1 MRERPK
7 VGDQVAHGVTVMPD
21 MTARLFG
28 RQVHPV
34 YATAWFVRHVEEAGR
49 LLIERYLS
57 RNEDAT
63 GFRIELTHE
72 GPAFVGD
79 RVTITARATEVTDD
93 ECVCSFEAHG
103 PAGVV
108 GHGVF
113 VQRYVPRGKLE
124 AAARQRRHG
133 G

>member
-1 MRERPK
+1 MSHEHII
-7 VGDQVAHGVTVMPD
+7 A
-21 MTARLFG
+21 AC
-28 RQVHPV
+28 V
-34 YATAWFVRHVEEAGR
+34 YILDRDDALQGGELCFKRAYTVEEAGR
-49 LLIERYLS
+49 LLVERYLGP
-57 RNEDAT
+57 NEDAT

-79 RVTITARATEVTDD
+79 RVTITAWATQVTDQ
-93 ECVCSFEAHG
+93 ECVCEFEARG
-103 PAGVV
+103 PSGLV
-108 GHGVF
+108 GQGVF